1 MKVQSRVIP
10 AVTLLMG
17 FYLIGFGL
25 LGLVIVVDAVVLA
38 IPHVDALK
46 GKFVVISLIFVF
58 PVVRG
63 MLARRD
69 PEDRKPPGVPVMEA
83 DEPLLWERIRDLAR
97 HVGTRPPAEIRLISD
112 VNAAVQENAR
122 FLGLVPGKRRMYIGV
137 PLLIGLTCGEFDAVI
152 AHELG
157 HYANHDTRMAGLIY
171 RGRRGVLR
179 TVELYGKA
187 RGTDSVMFRLYKS
200 YAERYL
206 RTTQAI
212 SSGQELAADLDAVR
226 IAGRANAAAALRQ
239 IPALDA
245 AFEFYMS
252 RYVTAGWDLGL
263 LPTPTEFFVGFARML
278 AAPARQAELDAI
290 RTEPPQQEA
299 HPFDSHPPIQE
310 RIAMIEALPDDGRPL
325 DDQNARATT
334 VLRNPQAAFTVLAQS
349 TLVDEA
355 ARKRVVDWPTLMHEA
370 GRARAAEGARP
381 LVEAVTAATG
391 RPDTLVALLDL
402 IDQGRRSEVTA
413 RLTLPEEVAQ
423 TTGRV
428 RAEHQTTLLSWM
440 LRPLAELSLA
450 ERGSARW
457 AIDWA
462 QYDRFELRAGA
473 PVSLDD
479 ALDAVLA
486 RSPNS
491 RALRALLVP

>member
-1 MKVQSRVIP
+1 MIS
-10 AVTLLMG
+10 AVALLMG

-25 LGLVIVVDAVVLA
+25 LGLVIVIDALVLA
-38 IPHVDALK
+38 IPWFDAGK
-46 GKFVVISLIFVF
+46 GKFVVLSLIFVF
-58 PVVRG
+58 PTVRG

-69 PEDRKPPGVPVMEA
+69 PEDRKPPGVPITEG
-83 DEPLLWERIRDLAR
+83 DEPVLWQRIRELAH

-122 FLGLVPGKRRMYIGV
+122 FLGLIPGKRRMYIGV
-137 PLLIGLTCGEFDAVI
+137 PLLIGLTRSEFDAVI

-179 TVELYGKA
+179 TVELYGRA
-187 RGTDSVMFRLYKS
+187 RGTDSVMFRLYKA

-212 SSGQELAADLDAVR
+212 SRGQELAADLDAVR

-252 RYVTAGWDLGL
+252 RYVTTGWDLGL
-263 LPTPTEFFVGFARML
+263 LPSPNEFFVGFARML
-278 AAPARQAELDAI
+278 TAPPRQAELDAI
-290 RTEPPQQEA
+290 RAEPPEQEA

-325 DDQNARATT
+325 DDKNARATML
-334 VLRNPQAAFTVLAQS
+334 LRDPQAAFTVLARS
-349 TLVDEA
+349 TLADEA
-355 ARKRVVDWPTLMHEA
+355 AQKRIVDWPTLMHEA
-370 GRARAAEGARP
+370 GRARAAEGAQP

-391 RPDTLVALLDL
+391 RPDALVALLDL
-402 IDQGRRSEVTA
+402 VDQGRRSEVTA
-413 RLTLPEEVAQ
+413 RLALPEEVAH

-428 RAEHQTTLLSWM
+428 RAEHQKTLLSWM
-440 LRPLAELSLA
+440 LRPLTELNLA
-450 ERGSARW
+450 ERGAARW

-462 QYDRFELRAGA
+462 EIDRFELRAGA

-486 RSPNS
+486 QSPDS
-491 RALRALLVP
+491 RAMRALLGA